1 MNAPKNSAG
10 DEVTGPVRW
19 MTVRSDNNDKFA
31 QPDGLWIGAKG
42 TPTNVTY
49 AGPELK
55 GATNVVNLRPERI
68 ADADRSAQAIVI
80 MTRPRGY
87 LDPNRDRM
95 SFDGQSPPA
104 GAPRPVLAE
113 FNGEKLAGRTWP
125 AAGNHVSV
133 PEMTY

>member
-1 MNAPKNSAG
+1 M
-10 DEVTGPVRW
+10 
-19 MTVRSDNNDKFA
+19 
-31 QPDGLWIGAKG
+31 
-42 TPTNVTY
+42 
-49 AGPELK
+49 
-55 GATNVVNLRPERI
+55 NLRPERI

-87 LDPNRDRM
+87 LDPTRDTM
-95 SFDGQSPPA
+95 SFDGQSPPPGAVPGAGVASSKLKPA

-133 PEMTY
+133 LEMTY